1 MAGRIVVGKVGTATV
16 SGDELRRAMDPSDQI
31 LAAKQKGLSDLVPI
45 LDRLRAEGKAIVMT
59 NGCFDLLHVGHIRF
73 LGASKKMGDILVVA
87 IDDDDSVRALKGK
100 GRPVIAAQ
108 ERVRVITALDSVD
121 YVTIFA
127 TKDLERL
134 IEAIRPDILTKGSNY
149 TNQTVMGRKIVERLG
164 GRVAMIPVTEAISS
178 TQVINQIKQGE
189 AAD

>member
-1 MAGRIVVGKVGTATV
+1 
-16 SGDELRRAMDPSDQI
+16 
-31 LAAKQKGLSDLVPI
+31 
-45 LDRLRAEGKAIVMT
+45 
-59 NGCFDLLHVGHIRF
+59 
-73 LGASKKMGDILVVA
+73 
-87 IDDDDSVRALKGK
+87 
-100 GRPVIAAQ
+100 
-108 ERVRVITALDSVD
+108 
-121 YVTIFA
+121 VTIFA

-164 GRVAMIPVTEAISS
+164 GRVAMIPVTEGISS